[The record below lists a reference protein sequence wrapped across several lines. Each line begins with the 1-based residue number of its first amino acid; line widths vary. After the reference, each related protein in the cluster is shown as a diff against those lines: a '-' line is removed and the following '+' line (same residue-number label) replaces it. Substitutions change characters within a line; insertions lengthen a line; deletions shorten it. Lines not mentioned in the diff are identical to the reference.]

1 MSYGSSILGV
11 NSLAPRPPERG
22 VAMKTASRVAIF
34 SALLLVRAIPTVGQT
49 KPGPAAQ
56 TEGGC
61 PLANR
66 TIAGAPYT
74 GLEETVRTQI
84 LADGTHIE
92 RKGQRTQFYRDS
104 QGRLREEFHM
114 ELGPIGAQEEF
125 LANIMIVDP
134 VECVTYNLSPAKHI
148 ASRRVDSP
156 VGASQMALVRKET
169 QSAAEQH
176 QRTVP
181 EELRPKSSIEQLGTE
196 TMEGFAVE
204 GKRITTT
211 FPVGSQGNDR
221 PIVSTSEIWT
231 SQELKIPILEKR
243 TDPRS
248 GETVKRL
255 TNIQLAE
262 PSADLFRV
270 PADYQIRDEHE

>member
-1 MSYGSSILGV
+1 
-11 NSLAPRPPERG
+11 
-22 VAMKTASRVAIF
+22 
-34 SALLLVRAIPTVGQT
+34 
-49 KPGPAAQ
+49 
-56 TEGGC
+56 
-61 PLANR
+61 
-66 TIAGAPYT
+66 
-74 GLEETVRTQI
+74 
-84 LADGTHIE
+84 
-92 RKGQRTQFYRDS
+92 
-104 QGRLREEFHM
+104 M

-231 SQELKIPILEKR
+231 SRELKIPILEKR